1 MEYISVVWSSGSK
14 EDPIRMVSELDAD
27 RFERRKLEFFE
38 DGSVDAASDFQ
49 ETPRTALGTMAVP
62 TVEEINIDRQFTAQ
76 LITAADFE
84 ALWDA
89 CR

>member
-14 EDPIRMVSELDAD
+14 ENPIRMVSELDAD

-38 DGSVDAASDFQ
+38 DGSVDAASDSQ

-76 LITAADFE
+76 SITAADFE